1 MSFTEEQ
8 QQENP
13 FEQAKDWDVP
23 LERIL
28 KEGNYVCRI
37 TETEDATAASSGK
50 PKLIVKFSEVNGQG
64 TITAWL
70 PYNCDF
76 LRKVATLYRAAK
88 INLPT
93 RDEFDPGDYCRIK
106 PAAQDRLVG
115 ATVGVL
121 VREDNSSI
129 DQETGLPK
137 SFTEAA
143 GFVDAQRISSELGTD
158 TTGLPEAGAQASATQ
173 PDADLMF

>member
-8 QQENP
+8 ENP
-13 FEQAKDWDVP
+13 FETAQDWDVP
-23 LERIL
+23 LEKIL
-28 KEGNYVCRI
+28 DEGNYVCRI
-37 TETEDATAASSGK
+37 TEVEDETAKSSGK
-50 PKLIVKFSEVNGQG
+50 PKLIVKFLEVHGQG

-88 INLPT
+88 IKLPS
-93 RDEFDPGDYCRIK
+93 RDEFDPSDYCRIK
-106 PAAQDRLVG
+106 RPAQDRLVG

-121 VREDNSSI
+121 VREDKSSI

-137 SFTEAA
+137 VFIEAA
-143 GFVDAQRISSELGTD
+143 GFVDASRISSELGTD
-158 TTGLPEAGAQASATQ
+158 TTGLPDTNVGQASETQ
-173 PDADLMF
+173 PKADLMF